1 MVNNKRNWGI
11 VALTIFVLAAGGFI
25 YWQLSSVQQLKEQVA
40 QDNKLLERTDAPEV
54 QHAASFGDQKPPDE
68 PGFEWVRHG
77 DHWDKV
83 PVSKS
88 AASARAAAPA
98 AAAPAAAAPAPA
110 EYGITRQGKRYK
122 RNPSVADIPA
132 ATATPTGPPLH
143 IEWQDGGHP
152 KPGSGINWKDP
163 RTWES
168 YRNFWGFDPPKF
180 IRQLSGLEYR
190 PTLDNWG
197 TPLQHF
203 NSTFM
208 IRHYKKRI
216 GFRPSPEQL
225 AEYKALQ
232 AQLETARVNGEPL
245 RADRLRQEMLLL
257 RESARGEL
265 PIRHTYRGF
274 GYGPADF
281 ADDPEV
287 EKALSEAAEREVYKR
302 MGIEHLY
309 EFYEKGH

>member
-1 MVNNKRNWGI
+1 MSKKMIWG
-11 VALTIFVLAAGGFI
+11 VAALIILLIAAGGFI
-25 YWQLSSVQQLKEQVA
+25 FWQLSTVQQLKEQLA
-40 QDNKLLERTDAPEV
+40 QDAELLKGDETPKV
-54 QHAASFGDQKPPDE
+54 QHVVSKADTPPPAE
-68 PGFEWVRHG
+68 PGFKWVRHN

-88 AASARAAAPA
+88 AEAAR
-98 AAAPAAAAPAPA
+98 AAAAPAPA

-122 RNPSVADIPA
+122 RNPAWADFPP
-132 ATATPTGPPLH
+132 ATAAPAGPPLTL
-143 IEWQDGGHP
+143 EWRDGGHP
-152 KPGSGINWKDP
+152 PSGSVIDWHDP

-168 YRNFWGFDPPKF
+168 YRNFWGFDPPQNTPQTK
-180 IRQLSGLEYR
+180 LEYR

-203 NSTFM
+203 RGTF
-208 IRHYKKRI
+208 IVTHYKKRI
-216 GFRPSPEQL
+216 GFRPSPEEL
-225 AEYKALQ
+225 AAYKALQ
-232 AQLETARVNGEPL
+232 AQLETARVNGETL

-265 PIRHTYRGF
+265 PIRHTYQSS
-274 GYGPADF
+274 GYGPAGF

-309 EFYEKGH
+309 EFYEKGQ